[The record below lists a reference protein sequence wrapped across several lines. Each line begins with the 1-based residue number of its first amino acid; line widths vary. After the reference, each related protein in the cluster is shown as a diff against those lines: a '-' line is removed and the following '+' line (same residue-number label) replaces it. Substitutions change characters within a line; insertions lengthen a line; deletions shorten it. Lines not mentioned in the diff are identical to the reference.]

1 MSIIVILENQNGSL
15 HRISEEALV
24 AAQHLGQ
31 DLNMEVKAVA
41 LGSDNDAVTQK
52 AAACDLNEILSV
64 THETLATYTGDA
76 WTAALAQ
83 VVEKEKPTYLLM
95 GHSYQVRDYGPRLS
109 VCLQCPFIA
118 DASGFTLQD
127 GKPVFQRTTFNGKL
141 VANIAAGETD
151 CVMVS
156 FQSAAYQADDIVPG
170 TAAIHAVDIQFDADS
185 ITTIPEAPFQEAA
198 DSVDLTAADIIVSVG
213 RGIGKEENIS
223 VAQSLAD
230 ALHGELGSSR
240 PVVDAGW
247 LPQSR
252 QVGSS
257 GQSVSP
263 KLYFALG
270 ISGAIQHLVGM
281 KGSKFIIAVN
291 KDPDAPI
298 FDVADVGVVGDLMDI
313 VPKLTEALQT

>member
-1 MSIIVILENQNGSL
+1 MSIIVVLEKQNGAL
-15 HRISEEALV
+15 HRISQEAV
-24 AAQHLGQ
+24 AAAQTLGKT
-31 DLNMEVKAVA
+31 LSLPVKAVV
-41 LGSDNDAVTQK
+41 LGTGQSAVTEI
-52 AAACDLNEILSV
+52 AASFALEEVLTVSNE
-64 THETLATYTGDA
+64 HLATYTGDA
-76 WTAALAQ
+76 WTAALQQ
-83 VVEKEKPTYLLM
+83 VVEQEKPTYLIM

-109 VCLQCPFIA
+109 VRLNCPFIA
-118 DASGFTLQD
+118 DAAGFKTEN
-127 GKPVFQRTTFNGKL
+127 GTAVFQRTTFNGKL
-141 VANIAAGETD
+141 VADVAARGSD

-156 FQSAAYQADDIVPG
+156 FQSAAFQADEVENG
-170 TAAIHAVDIQFDADS
+170 TAPVRPLAVELDLADIK
-185 ITTIPEAPFQEAA
+185 TKTEEPFQEAA
-198 DSVDLTAADIIVSVG
+198 DNIDLTAADIIVSVG
-213 RGIGKEENIS
+213 RGIGKEENIPL
-223 VAQSLAD
+223 VKALAET
-230 ALHGELGSSR
+230 LNGELGSSR

-298 FDVADVGVVGDLMDI
+298 FDVADVGVVGDLLEI
-313 VPKLTEALQT
+313 VPKLTEALQA